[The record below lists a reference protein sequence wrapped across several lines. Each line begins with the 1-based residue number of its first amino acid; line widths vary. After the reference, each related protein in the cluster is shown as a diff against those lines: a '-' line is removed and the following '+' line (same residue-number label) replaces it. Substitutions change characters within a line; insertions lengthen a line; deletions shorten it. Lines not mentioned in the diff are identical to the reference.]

1 MKTTWNKDFLKTEYH
16 LEKQDTKGDNYKKGD
31 DIKKKENLKNKDNL
45 EDEGTQ
51 KGLFLRKND
60 CSGQ

>member
-1 MKTTWNKDFLKTEYH
+1 MKTTKNKDFPKTEYG
-16 LEKQDTKGDNYKKGD
+16 LKKQDTKRDNYKKGD
-31 DIKKKENLKNKDNL
+31 DIKKDNLKNKDNL
-45 EDEGTQ
+45 EDEGTL